1 MKFTLGRARQRPAPQ
16 RRARVT
22 LAILVADGARPDT
35 LFRALDA
42 GHLPALAALRRDGG
56 AHVVT
61 SVFPSVTGPAYI
73 PFLMGLHPGEAGVPG
88 IRWWDRAGTRAYAAG
103 RARSYVGFEALRQ
116 DGDLVASHP
125 TLFELAARPLAAM
138 TPIGRGLRDGQRLD
152 AGIASWP
159 RMAWTHFRGDVRGW
173 LALERELIDRVAA
186 RVVRDRPDLVF
197 LGHPGIDKLSHQLG
211 QEAPSVLDALRL
223 VDETVARLRD
233 DAARHGRPMRFLVVS
248 DHGHAPVRAHEDLA
262 GTVAALGHGVL
273 AHPWT
278 FAGGDDVAVMVSGN
292 AMAHLHVE
300 LGRRDRPWWPAL
312 AARWEPLAAALLR
325 REAVELLLLPHGPGR
340 CEVRSRTGGRAMVER
355 GAEGR
360 FAYRTIDGDPLGLAA
375 ALGPSGAAERLDV
388 DDAWALTRDTA
399 YPDALVQVLALAG
412 SSRAGDLIVSASPG
426 WDLRSRWEPIP
437 HVSSHGS
444 LRAEHLLVPLLCSE
458 PPRARPRRTTEVF
471 RLARAAC
478 PAATAAPTS
487 PRAG

>member
-1 MKFTLGRARQRPAPQ
+1 M
-16 RRARVT
+16 T

-35 LFRALDA
+35 LARAIDA

-73 PFLMGLHPGEAGVPG
+73 PFLMGLHPGKAGVPG

-125 TLFELAARPLAAM
+125 TLFELAGRPLAAM
-138 TPIGRGLRDGQRLD
+138 TPIGRGLPDGQRLG
-152 AGIASWP
+152 AGLASWP

-173 LALERELIDRVAA
+173 LALERALVDRIAA

-197 LGHPGIDKLSHQLG
+197 VGHPGIDKLSHQLG
-211 QEAPSVLDALRL
+211 HEAPPVLDALRL

-233 DAARHGRPMRFLVVS
+233 DAARRGRPMRFLVVS

-278 FAGGDDVAVMVSGN
+278 FAGGADVAVMVSGN

-300 LGRRDRPWWPAL
+300 LERRDRPWWPAL
-312 AARWEPLAAALLR
+312 ARRWEPLAAALLAR
-325 REAVELLLLPHGPGR
+325 PAVELLLLPHGPDR
-340 CEVRSRTGGRAMVER
+340 CEVRSRAHGRALVER
-355 GAEGR
+355 AADGR
-360 FAYRTIDGDPLGLAA
+360 LAYRALDGDPLGLAA
-375 ALGPSGAAERLDV
+375 ALDASASVAGLDAGAAWD
-388 DDAWALTRDTA
+388 LTRGTA
-399 YPDALVQVLALAG
+399 HPDALVQVLALAG
-412 SSRAGDLIVSASPG
+412 SARAGDLIVSAAPG
-426 WDLRSRWEPIP
+426 WDLRARWEPIP

-444 LRAEHLLVPLLCSE
+444 LRAEHLLVPLLRSE
-458 PPRARPRRTTEVF
+458 PPRAAPREAPRRTTEVF
-471 RLARAAC
+471 AMARATM
-478 PAATAAPTS
+478 AAA
-487 PRAG
+487 RR